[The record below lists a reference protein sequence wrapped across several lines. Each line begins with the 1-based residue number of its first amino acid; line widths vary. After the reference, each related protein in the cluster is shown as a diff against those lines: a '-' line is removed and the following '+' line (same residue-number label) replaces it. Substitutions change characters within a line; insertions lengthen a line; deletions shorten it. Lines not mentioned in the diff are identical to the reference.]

1 MINRTRRLRR
11 NKIVRDMVSET
22 SISKND
28 LIYPLFVVEGEG
40 VKDEIPS
47 MTGQFRYSIDN
58 LLLEIK
64 DLLDLGINSI
74 ILFGIPNSKDPYGK
88 SSYDENGIIQKAV
101 RKIKEKHPK
110 MYVITDLC
118 MCEYTSHGHCGILDE
133 DGYVNND
140 KTLDS
145 LSKIALSHARAGADM
160 IAPSDMM
167 DGRVKAIRDALD
179 GEGFVNVPIMSY
191 SAKYSSSFYGPFRDA
206 ADSAP
211 SFGDRK
217 TYQMDYRNSDEA
229 LRETEFDIL
238 EGCDLVIVKPAL
250 TYLDVVRRVK
260 DNFNIPICAYFVSG
274 EYQMLRD
281 AVDKGLLNEDAILE
295 AHYSIKRAGAKLIIT
310 YFAKDIAKK
319 LI

>member
-167 DGRVKAIRDALD
+167 DGRVKAIR
-179 GEGFVNVPIMSY
+179 MHW
-191 SAKYSSSFYGPFRDA
+191 
-206 ADSAP
+206 
-211 SFGDRK
+211 
-217 TYQMDYRNSDEA
+217 M
-229 LRETEFDIL
+229 
-238 EGCDLVIVKPAL
+238 VKVL
-250 TYLDVVRRVK
+250 
-260 DNFNIPICAYFVSG
+260 
-274 EYQMLRD
+274 
-281 AVDKGLLNEDAILE
+281 
-295 AHYSIKRAGAKLIIT
+295 
-310 YFAKDIAKK
+310 
-319 LI
+319 